1 MGRWIREVAAKCAG
15 KLARDCQCFLCW
27 HHSTQFHVSPCH
39 LSNANGKHFYRH
51 IALMRFGRVCVCIFK
66 KKNIYI
72 YIPILSSVSCLSEWS
87 FLQLEVMNW
96 KCFLWCGDKVWLDS
110 SSATRRTKID
120 KEWLSSTIECRILF
134 ICLFIYLFICL
145 FFLTRDAPNLKIWG
159 DFETEQRNNVILSAL
174 RKLWCGSFR
183 WRPTNC
189 ADVHMQ
195 LSCNH

>member
-66 KKNIYI
+66 KKKKYI

-134 ICLFIYLFICL
+134 ICLFIYSFIYLFVY
-145 FFLTRDAPNLKIWG
+145 FFWQEMRQI
-159 DFETEQRNNVILSAL
+159 
-174 RKLWCGSFR
+174 
-183 WRPTNC
+183 
-189 ADVHMQ
+189 
-195 LSCNH
+195 